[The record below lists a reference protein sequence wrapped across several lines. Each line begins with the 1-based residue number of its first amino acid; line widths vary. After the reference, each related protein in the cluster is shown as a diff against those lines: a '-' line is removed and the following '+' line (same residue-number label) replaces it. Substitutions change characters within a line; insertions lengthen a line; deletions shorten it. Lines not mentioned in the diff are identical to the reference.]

1 MSVPPL
7 RLGNQ
12 FDIHISGEVSI
23 HQSAVIAPGVIL
35 QAAPNSKII
44 IAAGVCIGMGSILQA
59 SRGMIVVGA
68 GANLGAG
75 FLMVGAGTIGENA
88 CVGSASTVFNS
99 SVAPGEIV
107 APGSILG
114 VPNRI
119 KEASS
124 SGESSNTQQLQSTK
138 NLETASSQS
147 ENAGL
152 ENGRVNTK
160 NPKENLSSQSQETPQ
175 QEELHPLPPEEI
187 NHEDIHPEGI
197 DTEENQLGNSEPE
210 KTGKSSSSESQS
222 NAPAT
227 GSPSNFGAHIYGQTN
242 INRLL
247 ITLFP
252 HRQPLNQP
260 ESDESPE

>member
-23 HQSAVIAPGVIL
+23 HQTAVIAPGVIL

-59 SRGMIVVGA
+59 ARGMIVIGA

-88 CVGSASTVFNS
+88 CVGAASTVFNS

-114 VPNRI
+114 VPNPI
-119 KEASS
+119 KEVPSP
-124 SGESSNTQQLQSTK
+124 EVNSNTQQLNSTT
-138 NLETASSQS
+138 NPESVSSPS
-147 ENAGL
+147 GNA
-152 ENGRVNTK
+152 ESMNGRVNTK
-160 NPKENLSSQSQETPQ
+160 NPSENLSSQSPETSQ
-175 QEELHPLPPEEI
+175 QKELKTPSP
-187 NHEDIHPEGI
+187 
-197 DTEENQLGNSEPE
+197 EENQLENNEPD
-210 KTGKSSSSESQS
+210 KTEKSSPGSQP

-227 GSPSNFGAHIYGQTN
+227 ESPGNFGAHIYGQTN

-260 ESDESPE
+260 ESDDSPE

>member
-12 FDIHISGEVSI
+12 FDIYISGEVSI

-59 SRGMIVVGA
+59 ARGMIVVGA

-75 FLMVGAGTIGENA
+75 FLMVGTGTIGENA
-88 CVGSASTVFNS
+88 CIGAASTVFNY

-107 APGSILG
+107 APGSVLG
-114 VPNRI
+114 VAKPI
-119 KEASS
+119 GETSSLKESRDA
-124 SGESSNTQQLQSTK
+124 QQPQPTT
-138 NLETASSQS
+138 NLEPISSHS

-152 ENGRVNTK
+152 GNGRVNTE
-160 NPKENLSSQSQETPQ
+160 NWGENNLSSQSQESIQQ
-175 QEELHPLPPEEI
+175 QELRPPPPEEKQSE
-187 NHEDIHPEGI
+187 NSKPQEGA
-197 DTEENQLGNSEPE
+197 
-210 KTGKSSSSESQS
+210 KSSPDSQS
-222 NAPAT
+222 NTSAT
-227 GSPSNFGAHIYGQTN
+227 ESPSNFGAHIYGQTN

-252 HRQPLNQP
+252 HRQPLNTP
-260 ESDESPE
+260 KSDEPPE

>member
-23 HQSAVIAPGVIL
+23 HQTAVIAPGVIL

-59 SRGMIVVGA
+59 ARGMIVIGA

-88 CVGSASTVFNS
+88 CVGAASTVFNS

-114 VPNRI
+114 VPNPI
-119 KEASS
+119 KEIPSP
-124 SGESSNTQQLQSTK
+124 EVNSNTQQLNSTT
-138 NLETASSQS
+138 NPESVSSPS
-147 ENAGL
+147 GNTESM
-152 ENGRVNTK
+152 NGRVNTK
-160 NPKENLSSQSQETPQ
+160 NPGENLSSQFPETSQQKELKTPS
-175 QEELHPLPPEEI
+175 P
-187 NHEDIHPEGI
+187 
-197 DTEENQLGNSEPE
+197 EENQLGGNEPD
-210 KTGKSSSSESQS
+210 KTEQSSSSSQS

-227 GSPSNFGAHIYGQTN
+227 ESPSNFGAHIYGQTN

-260 ESDESPE
+260 ESEDSPE

>member
-44 IAAGVCIGMGSILQA
+44 IAAGVCVGMGSILQA
-59 SRGMIVVGA
+59 ARGMIVVGA

-75 FLMVGAGTIGENA
+75 FLMVGTGTIGENA
-88 CVGSASTVFNS
+88 CIGAASTVFNS

-107 APGSILG
+107 APGSVLG
-114 VPNRI
+114 VPNPTGEKSSL
-119 KEASS
+119 KESKDAQQPHSATNS
-124 SGESSNTQQLQSTK
+124 HSAINSESANSP
-138 NLETASSQS
+138 S
-147 ENAGL
+147 ENPGL
-152 ENGRVNTK
+152 ENGKVSAK
-160 NPKENLSSQSQETPQ
+160 NWRENNLNLSSQSQESIQ
-175 QEELHPLPPEEI
+175 QQELHPHPPEEKQSE
-187 NHEDIHPEGI
+187 NTKPE
-197 DTEENQLGNSEPE
+197 ERA
-210 KTGKSSSSESQS
+210 KSSPDSQANTS
-222 NAPAT
+222 AT
-227 GSPSNFGAHIYGQTN
+227 ESPSNFGAHIYGQTN

-260 ESDESPE
+260 ESDETPE

>member
-12 FDIHISGEVSI
+12 LDTHISGEVSI
-23 HQSAVIAPGVIL
+23 HQTAVIAPGVIL

-59 SRGMIVVGA
+59 ARGMIVVGA

-75 FLMVGAGTIGENA
+75 FLMVGTGTIGENA

-107 APGSILG
+107 APGSVLG

-119 KEASS
+119 KEVSS
-124 SGESSNTQQLQSTK
+124 LEGSSNKQQPQPTK
-138 NLETASSQS
+138 NPEPVNPQLENRRSS
-147 ENAGL
+147 
-152 ENGRVNTK
+152 NGRVNT
-160 NPKENLSSQSQETPQ
+160 ENLSEQLSSPWDESPQ
-175 QEELHPLPPEEI
+175 QEKLYSPPPQQTHLEET
-187 NHEDIHPEGI
+187 NSQGTHS
-197 DTEENQLGNSEPE
+197 GNSQIE
-210 KTGKSSSSESQS
+210 KADANKSSPESYLPDSQPDGAIAESS
-222 NAPAT
+222 
-227 GSPSNFGAHIYGQTN
+227 GNFGAHIYGQTN

-252 HRQPLNQP
+252 HRQTLNQP
-260 ESDESPE
+260 ESDE

>member
-12 FDIHISGEVSI
+12 FDIHISGKVSI
-23 HQSAVIAPGVIL
+23 HQTAVIAPGVIL

-59 SRGMIVVGA
+59 ARGMIVIGA

-88 CVGSASTVFNS
+88 CVGAASTVFNS

-114 VPNRI
+114 VPNPI
-119 KEASS
+119 KEVPYP
-124 SGESSNTQQLQSTK
+124 EVNSNTQQLNSTT
-138 NLETASSQS
+138 NPESVSSPS
-147 ENAGL
+147 GNA
-152 ENGRVNTK
+152 ESMNGRVNTK
-160 NPKENLSSQSQETPQ
+160 NPSENLSSQSPETSQ
-175 QEELHPLPPEEI
+175 QKELKTPSP
-187 NHEDIHPEGI
+187 
-197 DTEENQLGNSEPE
+197 EENQLENNEPDQTE
-210 KTGKSSSSESQS
+210 KSSSGSQP

-227 GSPSNFGAHIYGQTN
+227 ESPGNFGAHIYGQTN

-260 ESDESPE
+260 ESDDSPE

>member
-12 FDIHISGEVSI
+12 FDIYISGDVSI

-59 SRGMIVVGA
+59 ARGMIVVGA

-88 CVGSASTVFNS
+88 CIGSASTVFNS
-99 SVAPGEIV
+99 SVAPAEIV

-114 VPNRI
+114 VPNSV
-119 KEASS
+119 KEMSS
-124 SGESSNTQQLQSTK
+124 LEESSKTQQANSKT
-138 NLETASSQS
+138 NPEPDGSDS
-147 ENAGL
+147 ENTSSL
-152 ENGRVNTK
+152 NGKVNTENWK
-160 NPKENLSSQSQETPQ
+160 NIENRSENLSSQSQKTSE
-175 QEELHPLPPEEI
+175 QEELHPPP
-187 NHEDIHPEGI
+187 PK
-197 DTEENQLGNSEPE
+197 ENQLGNSDPE
-210 KTGKSSSSESQS
+210 ETGKSFTDSQT
-222 NAPAT
+222 NPQAT
-227 GSPSNFGAHIYGQTN
+227 DSPSNFGTQIYGQTN

-260 ESDESPE
+260 KSDESAE